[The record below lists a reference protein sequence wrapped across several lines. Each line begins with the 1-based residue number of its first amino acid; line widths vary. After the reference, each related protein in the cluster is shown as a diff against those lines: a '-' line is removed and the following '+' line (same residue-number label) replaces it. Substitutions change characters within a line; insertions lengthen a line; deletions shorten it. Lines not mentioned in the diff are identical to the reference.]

1 MLRARKEKHLCRQGL
16 EMQISNHS
24 PLPSPHKAGP
34 ILPRANAPEIAF
46 AGFVFT
52 AGDPPALP
60 GIFVLTRRIGD
71 FVYPVLMGE
80 AEDMAAALEKLHL
93 DDPVLAAGLADG
105 ACWMARAPERMR
117 VHVLRELV
125 GKYDPPLNVE
135 HRKGRAAPEIAAL
148 ASDRGKDLPAGEA
161 EHGAARIEASEDEIR
176 ALVQGFYETA
186 LVDPLIGA
194 VFKRN
199 IADWEH
205 HFKVAADFWSRSLLG
220 TTRYNGSPFTPHL
233 SLNLKPEFFER
244 WIALFKAAATNH
256 LQPAAAS
263 MAIAKVEHMS
273 VCFQAGLFPARIAAA
288 ENPTETVP

>member
-1 MLRARKEKHLCRQGL
+1 
-16 EMQISNHS
+16 MQISPQRPNHASFRSPNHS
-24 PLPSPHKAGP
+24 PLSLPHKARP
-34 ILPRANAPEIAF
+34 ILPRADAAEIAF

-52 AGDPPALP
+52 AGDPPVASGL
-60 GIFVLTRRIGD
+60 FVLTRRIGD
-71 FVYPVLMGE
+71 FLYPVLMGE
-80 AEDMAAALEKLHL
+80 AEDMTAALEKLHI
-93 DDPVLAAGLADG
+93 DEPMLAAGLADG
-105 ACWMARAPERMR
+105 VYWMERGGARMR
-117 VHVLRELV
+117 AHVLRELV

-148 ASDRGKDLPAGEA
+148 ASDRARNLPAGEA
-161 EHGAARIEASEDEIR
+161 EHGAARIEASEEEIR

-194 VFKRN
+194 VFKRS
-199 IADWEH
+199 IADWEQ

-233 SLNLKPEFFER
+233 SLGLKPEFFER
-244 WIALFKAAATNH
+244 WIALFKAAAAAH

-273 VCFQAGLFPARIAAA
+273 ACFQAGLFPPKIAPAA
-288 ENPTETVP
+288 KATETVP